1 MSLSE
6 YSCKIYSSEV
16 KDTDPAVLCDLCE
29 KWIHTDCASIRE
41 TQYGHLKEIPLSLYY
56 LYCIM
61 ELPFFTVQNKDLQ
74 ILLNDPQNNHPKA
87 ISKKMNKK
95 TKEFL
100 KKFREMSSIF
110 EQSENPLTCDCYHI
124 SDFKKLKINK

>member
-6 YSCKIYSSEV
+6 YSCKICSSEV

-29 KWIHTDCASIRE
+29 KWIDTDCASIE
-41 TQYGHLKEIPLSLYY
+41 ESLYENLKESTLPWYCP
-56 LYCIM
+56 YCIM
-61 ELPFFTVQNKDLQ
+61 ELPFYKFKNKDLQ
-74 ILLNDPQNNHPKA
+74 ILLNDPHNNHPKS

-100 KKFREMSSIF
+100 EKFRKMSQIF
-110 EQSENPLTCDCYHI
+110 EQSENPLSCDYYDI
-124 SDFKKLKINK
+124 